1 MHIAIGGQNFVML
14 PILILLTVFFG
25 GTLHGTFVPD
35 VDVRQ
40 MVLLLQM
47 SVLMTGLIL
56 GGFAFMAP
64 EIAEKRFGDIKLLVA
79 QQPYLPI
86 EVKRIYFLIYVKD
99 ILFYSTIILA
109 PIAAGLFGAALLPMT
124 DFSLAGV
131 ALLSGCMFLT
141 FTLGFALAFAVSMAY
156 MRSKALGSTLI
167 GSLGALVVLGLLAD
181 IPVKFLVP
189 PVGLNLVKY
198 SSTDMATVFAL
209 AMMSFSSI
217 LAFSAMAIAFSKEKW
232 ESREHTAESI
242 LDRTEERFS
251 FTGFDSLLVAKEFL
265 DMKRSGG
272 TAKIAFTFVMPMG
285 ALFMIKVLSDTISDE
300 LAFGPE
306 FYALTMGFFG
316 MLIYYMIS
324 SSDYLNSYQVLP
336 ISPADVI
343 RAKLKLHIMMSV
355 MVSII
360 MAIGIG
366 LLFADAMAMLIA
378 LPIVFIGSVFMGV
391 VMAYLTGFR
400 TAEML
405 LEPKFLGL
413 FTAMGALPLSLAA
426 ALYGVLGRDDYQ
438 DLVQLMLMG
447 IAIYVL
453 AGTYVYYSRIENRW
467 MHESFVR

>member
-1 MHIAIGGQNFVML
+1 MHIAIGGQNFILL
-14 PILILLTVFFG
+14 PILILIAVFFG

-35 VDVRQ
+35 VQVQQ
-40 MVLLLQM
+40 MVMLLQM

-109 PIAAGLFGAALLPMT
+109 PISAGLFGAALLPMT
-124 DFSLAGV
+124 DFTLAGV

-156 MRSKALGSTLI
+156 IRSKALGSTLI
-167 GSLGALVVLGLLAD
+167 GSLGALVAIAYLAD
-181 IPVKFLVP
+181 IPVKWLVP
-189 PVGLNLVKY
+189 PVGLNLIRY
-198 SSTDMATVFAL
+198 DPADMATVFAL
-209 AMMSFSSI
+209 GMMSFASI

-251 FTGFDSLLVAKEFL
+251 FAGFDRLLVAKEFL

-285 ALFMIKVLSDTISDE
+285 ALFMIKVLSESISDDI
-300 LAFGPE
+300 AFGPE

-324 SSDYLNSYQVLP
+324 GSDYLNSYQVLP
-336 ISPADVI
+336 IAPSDVI
-343 RAKLKLHIMMSV
+343 RAKLKLHVLMSV
-355 MVSII
+355 AVSII
-360 MAIGIG
+360 MAVGIG
-366 LLFADAMAMLIA
+366 LLFGDAMAMFIA
-378 LPIVFIGSVFMGV
+378 LPIVFVASVFMGV

-413 FTAMGALPLSLAA
+413 FVVLGALPLSTAA
-426 ALYGVLGRDDYQ
+426 ALFGVLGREDYQ
-438 DLVQLMLMG
+438 DLVQMTLMG
-447 IAIYVL
+447 ISIYVL
-453 AGTYVYYSRIENRW
+453 AGTYVYYSRIESRW

>member
-1 MHIAIGGQNFVML
+1 MHIAIGGQNFILL
-14 PILILLTVFFG
+14 PVLILIGVFFG
-25 GTLHGTFVPD
+25 GVLQGTLVPEM
-35 VDVRQ
+35 DVRQ

-47 SVLMTGLIL
+47 SVMMTGLIL

-109 PIAAGLFGAALLPMT
+109 PISIGLLGAAALPMT
-124 DFSLAGV
+124 DFTVIGV
-131 ALLSGCMFLT
+131 AVLAGCMFLT
-141 FTLGFALAFAVSMAY
+141 FTLGFALAFAISMAY
-156 MRSKALGSTLI
+156 IRSKGLGSALI
-167 GSLGALVVLGLLAD
+167 GSLGALVVLAVLAD
-181 IPVKFLVP
+181 IPVKWIVP
-189 PVGLNLVKY
+189 PVGLNLLKY
-198 SSTDMATVFAL
+198 SGADIGTAFAL
-209 AMMSFSSI
+209 GMMSFSAI
-217 LAFSAMAIAFSKEKW
+217 MAFSAMAIAFSKEKW
-232 ESREHTAESI
+232 ESKEHTAESI

-285 ALFMIKVLSDTISDE
+285 ALFMIKILSDTISDE

-324 SSDYLNSYQVLP
+324 GSDYLNSYQVLP

-343 RAKLKLHIMMSV
+343 RAKLKLHFMMSAL
-355 MVSII
+355 VSVL
-360 MAIGIG
+360 MAVGIG
-366 LLFADAMAMLIA
+366 LLFVDAMAMFVA
-378 LPIVFIGSVFMGV
+378 LPIVLIGSVFMGV

-405 LEPKFLGL
+405 LEPKFLAL
-413 FTAMGALPLSLAA
+413 FTVLGALPLSMAA
-426 ALYGVLGRDDYQ
+426 ALYGVLGRDEYQ
-438 DLVQLMLMG
+438 DLVQFMLMG
-447 IAIYVL
+447 IAIYIL